1 MKKWNVPMISDLWK
15 EEDGAATVEVILILV
30 VLIGLVI
37 IFKKQITDLVNNIF
51 ESINKDAKQVYS

>member
-1 MKKWNVPMISDLWK
+1 MNKWYVPTLKDFWQ

-37 IFKKQITDLVNNIF
+37 IVKKQITDLVNNIF